1 MPSDRADRLR
11 AGPRLGAP
19 GAMSETPY
27 RNCGIGTMSAT
38 GAITV
43 EKVDGEDLRQ
53 SDLLQFLRDAYGGAA
68 DQAAVDQAAVDRA
81 AVDQAAVDRAA
92 ADEQSSTAALG
103 TDLLQFLR
111 DFSLT
116 APRPRLALVARND
129 YQPPRR
135 VLLSQNRGRRRGHV
149 AHSPFAGLGTQG
161 TTRRPTPVP
170 GRAGPCIPVR
180 VPPYISV
187 LPGLV

>member
-1 MPSDRADRLR
+1 
-11 AGPRLGAP
+11 
-19 GAMSETPY
+19 
-27 RNCGIGTMSAT
+27 
-38 GAITV
+38 
-43 EKVDGEDLRQ
+43 
-53 SDLLQFLRDAYGGAA
+53 
-68 DQAAVDQAAVDRA
+68 VDQAAVDRA
-81 AVDQAAVDRAA
+81 AVDQAGVDQAA